1 MRRLLS
7 ALVFAGLLAGL
18 LPGCASTTEFVRTS
32 KEAAPDR
39 PAHRLVIAGVSQD
52 EKIRRLYEQAFIA
65 ELKKSGLEGVAASD
79 LIPSLAGLS
88 MTDLRAHMVEF
99 NDRGDAVLHV
109 QLVNLVRV
117 PALAPQDLPAE
128 QTPPT
133 RRVGDIDLTINAP
146 AQQDAGGSQLA
157 IELES
162 NLYALPT
169 RRLLWTGISTTHEAN
184 DPARI
189 ARSHARAVIAELK
202 ASGYLADHH

>member
-7 ALVFAGLLAGL
+7 ALVLAGLLA
-18 LPGCASTTEFVRTS
+18 GCASTTEFVRTS
-32 KEAAPDR
+32 REAVPEK
-39 PAHRLVIAGVSQD
+39 PIHRLVIAGVSHD
-52 EKIRRLYEQAFIA
+52 EKTRRVYEQAFLA
-65 ELKKSGLEGVAASD
+65 ELEKAGLEGIAASE

-88 MTDLRAHMVEF
+88 MTDLRQHMVEF

-117 PALAPQDLPAE
+117 PALSPQDLPAE

-146 AQQDAGGSQLA
+146 AQQDAGGAQLA

-184 DPARI
+184 DPSRV
-189 ARSHARAVIAELK
+189 ARSHARAVIAELR
-202 ASGYLADHH
+202 AAGYLAGGR